1 MIEGRSK
8 LPEERVACYGAFCRV
23 SEDGGEIWSEPRR
36 TPVTSPHGPVRLKN
50 GKIFYLGKQ
59 ITEDEVSILKNGSI
73 SAYESDDDGRSWT
86 DPEPMGF
93 LGAPPHML
101 LHSSGAII
109 LTYSRRKVGTQ
120 GVFARVSRDGGVT
133 FGEET
138 LIGPEAYIWDQGYP
152 STVELDGGSLLT
164 VYYQRYEDDP
174 FCSVLY
180 SKWTLDEIK

>member
-1 MIEGRSK
+1 MIRAQG
-8 LPEERVACYGAFCRV
+8 EEIADALGEMNDDLKKYKFTMFKTFSR
-23 SEDGGEIWSEPRR
+23 DG
-36 TPVTSPHGPVRLKN
+36 
-50 GKIFYLGKQ
+50 
-59 ITEDEVSILKNGSI
+59 
-73 SAYESDDDGRSWT
+73 GRSWT

-174 FCSVLY
+174 FCLVLY